1 MRGIPAV
8 VCRFFMEGRKVL
20 QSPSVRLPPSAS
32 GLSGM
37 SDVSSVGSV
46 PLREGRLKTFGK
58 QGLSQRWLEPDRRPT
73 REWIT
78 LKMRCEGLMN
88 DRVLNRGRALLFRPF
103 LFLVAVALLPGV
115 AETLDAQV
123 ASPDE
128 LRTPAEMSEFTEYT
142 SYDEMMEYLGQLRA
156 ASTDVRM
163 GTYGSTWEGRELPYM
178 IFSRP
183 AVTRGW
189 EAAALGKPVVELH
202 ANVHGGERTLRE
214 SLLILVRNLAT
225 PGTPE
230 NDLLDHMVIIV
241 SPQINPDGFEA
252 TPNPTRGNA
261 WGIDMNRDY
270 MKLEQPSIQNWVQ
283 NVLQEWNPH
292 LFVDGHNGGQFPYN
306 LKYQCPGHAD
316 PDQRITRFCD
326 EEIFPQIDERLEAEG
341 FHSYFWARGDEDGW
355 YGGQTD
361 GRISRNYAGF
371 ANSIGI
377 LFESPG
383 WQEMEDGVRSG
394 YLAFLATL
402 EFVRDNPDAVMR
414 TVQEARRDAV
424 LLGSEPQG
432 EVVVQMDVEA
442 EEELGSYM
450 IGGDDQE
457 IIEITDAPIY
467 KRPVATLT
475 RPRPYAYLLPRDA
488 ADAVDLL
495 RRHNI
500 TVEMLTESI
509 ELEVDA
515 YELEGVSYEEIYNH
529 RAATRVEVG
538 DVVTIR
544 ESFPKGTYVVP
555 AGQMQGRIASHLL
568 EPETEDNLIYWG
580 TMNRWL
586 PLAQLEDGEGDPALI
601 PIYKLMSPVPVPARI
616 LD

>member
-1 MRGIPAV
+1 MG
-8 VCRFFMEGRKVL
+8 
-20 QSPSVRLPPSAS
+20 PSL
-32 GLSGM
+32 
-37 SDVSSVGSV
+37 
-46 PLREGRLKTFGK
+46 
-58 QGLSQRWLEPDRRPT
+58 DRHY
-73 REWIT
+73 IT
-78 LKMRCEGLMN
+78 LKMRFGKPMS
-88 DRVLNRGRALLFRPF
+88 DRVLTRAGAVVRRPFFALLALAIFPGF
-103 LFLVAVALLPGV
+103 SGALVAQVPGP
-115 AETLDAQV
+115 AD
-123 ASPDE
+123 
-128 LRTPAEMSEFTEYT
+128 LRTPAEASEFTEYT
-142 SYDEMMEYLGQLRA
+142 SYEEMMEYLAQVRA

-163 GTYGSTWEGRELPYM
+163 GTYGATWEGRELPYL

-189 EAAALGKPVVELH
+189 EAAALGQPVVELH

-230 NDLLDHMVIIV
+230 NDLLDHMVIVV

-252 TPNPTRGNA
+252 TPSPTRGNA
-261 WGIDMNRDY
+261 WGIDMNLDY
-270 MKLEQPSIQNWVQ
+270 MKLEQPAIQNWVQ

-292 LFVDGHNGGQFPYN
+292 VFVDGHNGGQFPYN

-326 EEIFPQIDERLEAEG
+326 EEIFPRIDDRLEAEG
-341 FHSYFWARGDEDGW
+341 FHSFFWARGDEDGW

-383 WQEMEDGVRSG
+383 WQEMADGVRSG

-402 EFVRDNPDAVMR
+402 EFVRDNPETVMN
-414 TVQEARRDAV
+414 TVREARRDAV
-424 LLGSEPQG
+424 LLGSEPRG
-432 EVVVQMDVEA
+432 EVAVQMEVEP
-442 EEELGSYM
+442 EDERVDYL
-450 IGGDDQE
+450 IGGEDGE
-457 IIEITDAPIY
+457 ILEITEASIY
-467 KRPVATLT
+467 KRPVATMT

-488 ADAVDLL
+488 EDAVNLL

-529 RAATRVEVG
+529 KAAARVEVG
-538 DVVTIR
+538 DVVTIQ

-555 AGQMQGRIASHLL
+555 AGQMQGRIVSHLL

-586 PLAQLEDGEGDPALI
+586 PLAQLEEEGSEAALI
-601 PIYKLMSPVPVPARI
+601 PIYKLMSPLPVPARI
-616 LD
+616 VD